1 MIYSNYGK
9 RAIAYILDLLFVFV
23 PAGLMGIVGIVL
35 VIPESTRGLGVVLL
49 ITAFLWLLLAG
60 LYNEVFRQG
69 RDGQTIGK
77 RQQGVM
83 LIREDTGQVLGFG
96 FAFLRVLIIWFFN
109 FLTAG
114 IYLIADLLAPAFTA
128 KKQRLTDKLL
138 STVVIDVGTNIGAVS
153 KQGAKQSWSPPVI
166 DDLP

>member
-1 MIYSNYGK
+1 M
-9 RAIAYILDLLFVFV
+9 
-23 PAGLMGIVGIVL
+23 
-35 VIPESTRGLGVVLL
+35 VLL
-49 ITAFLWLLLAG
+49 IAAFLWLFLAG
-60 LYNEVFRQG
+60 IYNEVFRQG
-69 RDGQTIGK
+69 RDVQTIGK

-83 LIREDTGQVLGFG
+83 LIREDTGQELGLG
-96 FAFLRVLIIWFFN
+96 FAFLRVLIIWFFY

-138 STVVIDVGTNIGAVS
+138 STVVIDVGTNIGVAS
-153 KQGAKQSWSPPVI
+153 SQQSANSWSPPVV

>member
-9 RAIAYILDLLFVFV
+9 RAIAYILDFLFVV
-23 PAGLMGIVGIVL
+23 LPAAVAGFVGIGL
-35 VIPESTRGLGVVLL
+35 VFPGSTRGVGVVLL
-49 ITAFLWLLLAG
+49 IAAFLWLFLAG
-60 LYNEVFRQG
+60 IYNEVFRQG

-83 LIREDTGQVLGFG
+83 LIREDTGQALGLG
-96 FAFLRVLIIWFFN
+96 FAFLRVLIIWFFY

-114 IYLIADLLAPAFTA
+114 LYLIADLLAPAFTA

-138 STVVIDVGTNIGAVS
+138 STVVIDVGTNIGVAS
-153 KQGAKQSWSPPVI
+153 SQQSANSWSPPVV